1 MHAAVTPGDSCYD
14 YPHFAVEE
22 TEAQRGECILQG
34 PTGGGVEEAS
44 NQRGSRALT
53 LNHMLSGSGVS
64 EAKRPRKPPVNADG
78 RTSLV
83 QPNPMAQLTTHL

>member
-1 MHAAVTPGDSCYD
+1 MLAAVTPGDRCYE

-22 TEAQRGECILQG
+22 TEAQRGECSSQG
-34 PTGGGVEEAS
+34 PTGGEVEEVP

-53 LNHMLSGSGVS
+53 LNHTLSGSQVS

-78 RTSLV
+78 RTFV
-83 QPNPMAQLTTHL
+83 QPNPMAH